1 MVISHAC
8 IGKAV
13 MAWAEEMMR
22 NEETSKYVDGMAFHW
37 YFGGSQR
44 LLDGSVGWNALER
57 YGWVKVYP

>member
-1 MVISHAC
+1 
-8 IGKAV
+8 